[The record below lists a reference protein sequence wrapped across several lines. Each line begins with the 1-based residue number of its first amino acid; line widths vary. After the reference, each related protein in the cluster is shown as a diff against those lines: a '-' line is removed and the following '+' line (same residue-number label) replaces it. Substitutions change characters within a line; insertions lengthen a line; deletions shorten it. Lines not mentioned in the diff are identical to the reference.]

1 MAPIL
6 KVSSLLSK
14 GQSMKNINLQF
25 NFAPSEL

>member
-6 KVSSLLSK
+6 KVSSLSK